1 MALDKSQHRIRR
13 MFGAISSRYDLMNR
27 LMTFGLDIY
36 WRRRTVHS
44 VPLEDNASVLD
55 VCCGT
60 GDLALGWSRKLR
72 GRGIIVGTDFTHPML
87 VLAVAKAARRCTA
100 IQFLEADTLRL
111 PFTDDAFSVVS
122 TGFGIRNVG
131 ETERG
136 LAEMTRVC
144 RPEGNVVILECST
157 PRLPLVRG
165 VFRLYFGCV
174 VPLIGRLISPD
185 ADSAYAY
192 LPASAAEF
200 PQGEAMA
207 ELMRGAGLIDV
218 QVRSLSL
225 GSVTLYVGRKPGA

>member
-1 MALDKSQHRIRR
+1 MTLDKSQHRIRR
-13 MFGAISSRYDLMNR
+13 MFGAIAGRYDLMNR

-36 WRRRTVHS
+36 WRHRTIRS
-44 VPLEDNASVLD
+44 VPLEENPRVLD

-60 GDLALGWSRKLR
+60 GDLALGWSRRTR
-72 GRGIIVGTDFTHPML
+72 GRGVVVGTDFTHPML
-87 VLAVAKAARRCTA
+87 VLAVAKATRRGATVHY
-100 IQFLEADTLRL
+100 LEADTLRL
-111 PFTDDAFSVVS
+111 PLPDSTFSVVS

-144 RPEGNVVILECST
+144 RPGGHVVILECSS

-165 VFRLYFGCV
+165 VFRFYFGQI
-174 VPLIGRLISPD
+174 VPRIGRLISPD

-207 ELMRGAGLIDV
+207 KLMRDAGLADI
-218 QVRSLSL
+218 QVRPLSL
-225 GSVTLYVGRKPGA
+225 GSVTLYVGQKPGR